1 MKPSNLIR
9 RRKLTLQ
16 AYSLG
21 ALVAAATL
29 TALLTA
35 WSKAGQPAPPALSTA
50 RFSVAVLAGP
60 KAAAQTAPSNAE
72 QVAEATQPEKKA
84 NVEAVATVQKTSL
97 PDAVVATPET
107 APSTA
112 TAVPVE
118 VLPPARVSM
127 PGGHLS
133 AEDAPVGDLPDPF
146 AIGPRQVF
154 LRLFVDESGRVIR
167 GGIVRGGGEPMRD
180 TFIYKAMKSR
190 TYSTKNLIRVDGGQ
204 PQWQLDLVIDY
215 GTNDMLP

>member
-1 MKPSNLIR
+1 MQPSNLIR

-16 AYSLG
+16 AYGLG
-21 ALVAAATL
+21 ALVAAGTL
-29 TALLTA
+29 TVLLTA
-35 WSKAGQPAPPALSTA
+35 WTKAGEPAPPALSTA
-50 RFSVAVLAGP
+50 RFSVAVMSGP

-72 QVAEATQPEKKA
+72 QVTESTQTAKKT
-84 NVEAVATVQKTSL
+84 NSEVVATTRETSL
-97 PDAVVATPET
+97 PDAVVATPEA
-107 APSTA
+107 APTTSTA
-112 TAVPVE
+112 KPVE

-127 PGGHLS
+127 PGGRLS
-133 AEDAPVGDLPDPF
+133 ADDAPVGDLLDPF

-180 TFIYKAMKSR
+180 ALIFKAMKSR
-190 TYSTKNLIRVDGGQ
+190 SYSTKNLIRIDGGQ

-215 GTNDMLP
+215 GTNDFLP